1 MNHYLYQRG
10 MFGTH
15 RVKIE
20 LQKGTHK
27 AVVFAELGGNVAGAA
42 VLSSIASYL
51 EDNEMEF
58 KVTEENKKYLD
69 FENSAVEGELAY
81 VDYVRLYDGE
91 SSITEYV
98 GEDSGSK
105 AFSNLVVAINIIEF
119 EPEID

>member
-1 MNHYLYQRG
+1 MDHYLYQRG

-27 AVVFAELGGNVAGAA
+27 AVVFTELGGNVAGAA

-69 FENSAVEGELAY
+69 FEDSAVEGKLGY

-91 SSITEYV
+91 RSITEYV
-98 GEDSGSK
+98 GEDAGSK
-105 AFSNLVVAINIIEF
+105 ALSNLVVGIDIMGF
-119 EPEID
+119 EPESN